1 MTRFFRKL
9 LTFIPFYI
17 AAGITV
23 GILMIKTMDD
33 FKAVRHIFDLIEYR
47 VFDFRMQ
54 LRGIEPQTGDVV
66 IVAIDDR
73 TLDELGRWPF
83 SRSRMGDA
91 VTNLKADGAAAIA
104 WDVVFSEADQNSELV
119 KMRELRADLEE
130 LGLTG
135 QRDREK
141 LEGKLAALRQAKEA
155 LPKARPGQAD
165 RTAEIDAAIAAVETQ
180 VADAVSRQSRFYSDV
195 IEAERR
201 ADNDLY
207 FAQAISA
214 AGNVILG
221 YFFHQTTDDVGYST
235 DEQIAAREAL
245 IAPSRLSLIRLP
257 GDWEGTLPGASAVD
271 VEANIPL
278 LSAATREFGYFTI
291 QQDSDGT
298 IRNYPLIHEFR
309 GHYYPSLALKAVA
322 MQRAAVEGFD
332 VPVIVDVQSWDGVR
346 ANVGGL
352 QLGDARIPVDERG
365 QLLINYRGPKRQY
378 ALVSFVD
385 AVRGTFPPGTFT
397 NRIALIG
404 PTAIGIMDLR
414 VTPFDQNMPG
424 VEVHA
429 NAMDNILAGTYL
441 QRPDW
446 MVFFDVL
453 AVIVIGILLGI
464 VLAPLRSVYGAVAAG
479 VLMFAYLVGGQ
490 WLLDQKGIWLSTVY
504 PTLEIV
510 AVFAAVTIYKYY
522 TEERKR
528 KEVRS
533 AFQYY
538 LSPAVIEQVLE
549 NPDRL
554 KLGGEKKTLT
564 VMFSDVR
571 GFTTISETLDAE
583 ELSALLNEY
592 LTPMTDIVFATGG
605 TLDKYMGDALMAIY
619 GAPLDQPD
627 HAERACGACLQMMDK
642 LQELKAGWAQRG
654 LPPIDIGIGLNTGP
668 MSVGNMGSTQRFDY
682 TVMGDAVNLGSR
694 LEGIN
699 KEYGTHIIIGP
710 ETAKLVRDGF
720 FLRELDSVA
729 VKGKKE
735 PVVIFELI
743 GRPEQVDAATRS
755 LVKRFEEALAMYRAG
770 RFAEAFEAWRA
781 LSMEHP
787 EDGPTKTFSKRA
799 RELMEEPPEG
809 QWNGVFVAKSK

>member
-9 LTFIPFYI
+9 LTFVPFYI

-23 GILMIKTMDD
+23 GILMIKTLDD

-54 LRGIEPQTGDVV
+54 LRGVEPETGNVI
-66 IVAIDDR
+66 IVAIDDH

-91 VTNLKADGAAAIA
+91 VTNLKADGAATIA
-104 WDVVFSEADQNSELV
+104 WDVVFSESDQNSELV
-119 KMRELRADLEE
+119 KMREMRADLEKM
-130 LGLTG
+130 GLTG
-135 QRDREK
+135 ESDR
-141 LEGKLAALRQAKEA
+141 AALEQALADLQAARVA
-155 LPKARPGQAD
+155 LPKSRRGELDRP
-165 RTAEIDAAIAAVETQ
+165 IAAVKAQ
-180 VADAVSRQSRFYSDV
+180 IDDVVGRQSRFYKDV
-195 IEAERR
+195 VAAEQR
-201 ADNDLY
+201 ADNDGY
-207 FAQAISA
+207 FAEAISA

-221 YFFHQTTDDVGYST
+221 YFFHQTTDDVGFST
-235 DEQIAAREAL
+235 DAEIAAREAA
-245 IAPSRLSLIRLP
+245 IAPSRLTLIRRL
-257 GDWEGTLPGASAVD
+257 GEFEGQLPGASAVD
-271 VEANIPL
+271 VEANIPV
-278 LSAATREFGYFTI
+278 LSNATREFGYFTI

-309 GHYYPSLALKAVA
+309 GNYYPSLALKAVA
-322 MQRAAVEGFD
+322 MQRAAAEGFD
-332 VPVIVDVQSWDGVR
+332 VPVIVDVDAWEGSRPTVSGI
-346 ANVGGL
+346 
-352 QLGDARIPVDERG
+352 QLGDAVIPVDERG
-365 QLLINYRGPKRQY
+365 QLLINYRGPKRQFQII
-378 ALVSFVD
+378 SFVD
-385 AVRGTFPPGTFT
+385 AVRGTFPAGTFT
-397 NRIALIG
+397 DRIALIG

-429 NAMDNILAGTYL
+429 NVMDNILAGTFL

-453 AVIVIGILLGI
+453 AVVLIGVLLGI
-464 VLAPLRSVYGAVAAG
+464 VLAPLRAVYGAIAAG
-479 VLMFAYLVGGQ
+479 VLMFAFLVGGQ
-490 WLLDQKGIWLSTVY
+490 MLLEQKGIWLSTVY
-504 PTLEIV
+504 PALEIV
-510 AVFAAVTIYKYY
+510 SVFAAVTIYKYY

-549 NPDRL
+549 DPDRL

-627 HAERACGACLQMMDK
+627 HAERACGACLQMMEK
-642 LQELKAGWAQRG
+642 LQELKVGWVQRG

-710 ETAKLVRDGF
+710 ETANLVRDSY

-735 PVVIFELI
+735 PVVIYELV
-743 GRPEQVDAATRS
+743 GRPTDVDGPTRA
-755 LVKRFEEALAMYRAG
+755 LVKRFEEALALYRTG
-770 RFAEAFEAWRA
+770 RFAEAFEAWRV
-781 LSMEHP
+781 LSVEYP
-787 EDGPTKTFSKRA
+787 DDGPTKTFLKRA